1 MVIGNLPFTITG
13 FIYKMSL
20 ANIITLSRLPLLL
33 IFLVLLL
40 SSSMAWRLLG
50 FFLLIILFLMDWFD
64 GYVARRRQEVTELG
78 AVLDVALDRAV
89 ENILWVVFLFI
100 HLVPLWVPV
109 LFLCRS
115 FIVDSLRG
123 VALRQGQSVFGMMHS
138 SWGKFLV
145 SSRFMRALY
154 GFAKAWIFCQL
165 TLTWALTLHYPQ
177 YVGQLAIFN
186 QVMIYLVSALCV
198 VRGLPVLFDSRVYLS
213 QTSN

>member
-1 MVIGNLPFTITG
+1 MVLR
-13 FIYKMSL
+13 
-20 ANIITLSRLPLLL
+20 II
-33 IFLVLLL
+33 
-40 SSSMAWRLLG
+40 G

-89 ENILWVVFLFI
+89 ENILWVVFLSI
-100 HLVPLWVPV
+100 HLVSLWVPI

-145 SSRFMRALY
+145 ASRFMRALY

-165 TLTWALTLHYPQ
+165 TLTYALSLQYSQYLPQ
-177 YVGQLAIFN
+177 LQEVN
-186 QVMIYLVSALCV
+186 QCLIYFVSALCV
-198 VRGLPVLFDSRVYLS
+198 VRGLPVLYDSKIYFL
-213 QTSN
+213 QNPK

>member
-1 MVIGNLPFTITG
+1 
-13 FIYKMSL
+13 MSL
-20 ANIITLSRLPLLL
+20 ANIITLSRLPLLFL
-33 IFLVLLL
+33 FLVLLL
-40 SSSMAWRLLG
+40 SPSMAMRIIG

-64 GYVARRRQEVTELG
+64 GYVARRRHEVTELG

-89 ENILWVVFLFI
+89 ENILWVVFLSI
-100 HLVPLWVPV
+100 HLVPLWVPI

-145 SSRFMRALY
+145 ASRFMRALY

-165 TLTWALTLHYPQ
+165 TLTYALSLQYPQ
-177 YVGQLAIFN
+177 YLPQLQGVN
-186 QVMIYLVSALCV
+186 QCLIYFVSALCV
-198 VRGLPVLFDSRVYLS
+198 ARGLPVLSDSKIYFL
-213 QTSN
+213 QNPK

>member
-1 MVIGNLPFTITG
+1 
-13 FIYKMSL
+13 MSL
-20 ANIITLSRLPLLL
+20 ANIITLSRLPLLFL
-33 IFLVLLL
+33 FLVLLL
-40 SSSMAWRLLG
+40 SPSMALRIIG

-64 GYVARRRQEVTELG
+64 GYVARRRHEVTELG

-89 ENILWVVFLFI
+89 ENILWVVFLSI
-100 HLVPLWVPV
+100 HLVPLWVPI

-145 SSRFMRALY
+145 ASRFMRALY

-165 TLTWALTLHYPQ
+165 TLTYALSLQYPQ
-177 YVGQLAIFN
+177 YLPQLQGVN
-186 QVMIYLVSALCV
+186 QCLIYFVAALCV
-198 VRGLPVLFDSRVYLS
+198 ARGLPVLYDSKIYFS
-213 QTSN
+213 QNPT

>member
-1 MVIGNLPFTITG
+1 
-13 FIYKMSL
+13 MSL

-33 IFLVLLL
+33 VFLVLLF
-40 SSSMAWRLLG
+40 SPSMALRIIG

-64 GYVARRRQEVTELG
+64 GYVARRRHEVTELG

-89 ENILWVVFLFI
+89 ENILWVVFLSI
-100 HLVPLWVPV
+100 HLVPLWVPI

-145 SSRFMRALY
+145 ASRFMRALY
-154 GFAKAWIFCQL
+154 GFAKAWVFCQL
-165 TLTWALTLHYPQ
+165 TLTYALSLKYPQ
-177 YVGQLAIFN
+177 HLPPLEVIN
-186 QVMIYLVSALCV
+186 QWLIYFVAALCV
-198 VRGLPVLFDSRVYLS
+198 ARGLPVLFDSKIYFS
-213 QTSN
+213 PHPT

>member
-1 MVIGNLPFTITG
+1 
-13 FIYKMSL
+13 MSL

-33 IFLVLLL
+33 VFLVLLL
-40 SSSMAWRLLG
+40 SPSMALRTIG

-64 GYVARRRQEVTELG
+64 GYVARRRHEVTELG

-89 ENILWVVFLFI
+89 ENILWVVFLSI
-100 HLVPLWVPV
+100 HLVPLWVPI

-145 SSRFMRALY
+145 ASRFMRALY
-154 GFAKAWIFCQL
+154 GFAKAWVFCQL
-165 TLTWALTLHYPQ
+165 TLTSALSLKYPQ
-177 YVGQLAIFN
+177 YLPPLEVIN
-186 QVMIYLVSALCV
+186 QVLIYLVAAICLA
-198 VRGLPVLFDSRVYLS
+198 RGLPVLFDSRIYFL
-213 QTSN
+213 QNPT